1 MENIE
6 ELYDELEDLRSS
18 ELCIEEAIDYIQ
30 KYKDD
35 CEGDIELLQDVI
47 KSFQNIKDN
56 IRNEIDE
63 IEQEQIKENQKE
75 IEAMNSEFERSR
87 L

>member
-6 ELYDELEDLRSS
+6 ELYDELEDIRSS
-18 ELCIEEAIDYIQ
+18 ELCIEEAIDYIR
-30 KYKDD
+30 KYKEDF
-35 CEGDIELLQDVI
+35 EGDIELLQDVI
-47 KSFQNIKDN
+47 QSFQNIKDN
-56 IRNEIDE
+56 IRIEIDE
-63 IEQEQIKENQKE
+63 IEQSQIKENQKE